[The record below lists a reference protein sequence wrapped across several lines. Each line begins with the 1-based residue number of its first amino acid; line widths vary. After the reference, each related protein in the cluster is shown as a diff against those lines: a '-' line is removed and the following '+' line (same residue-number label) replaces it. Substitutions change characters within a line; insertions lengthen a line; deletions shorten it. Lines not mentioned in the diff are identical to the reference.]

1 MKSLIKRLKYLRTY
15 MLRTSIT
22 MKYYAGFNKLL
33 LEHSKE
39 MIGAASCINSWIK
52 NIEKEY
58 NETISKAIDKKKK

>member
-1 MKSLIKRLKYLRTY
+1 MKPLIKRLKYLRTY

-39 MIGAASCINSWIK
+39 MIGAARCINSWIK

-58 NETISKAIDKKKK
+58 NKTISKAIDKKKK